1 MKIKG
6 AWIHTPARH
15 IDERGSFEEQF
26 KKSLVEELL
35 GTGFDVAQTNQSISA
50 AGVIRG
56 IHYTVGDQRQAKF
69 VSCVRGAIWDV
80 VVDIRPESNTY
91 LSWDA
96 VELTPENGR
105 SVLIS
110 EDLGHL
116 FLAISDGSIINYLC
130 SSEYSEAKSRYLH
143 AFDPKIGIDFE
154 SVKKKYGIKNFI
166 LSERD
171 NCAPLIA

>member
-6 AWIHTPARH
+6 AWVHTPARH
-15 IDERGSFEEQF
+15 LDARGSFEEQF

-35 GTGFDVAQTNQSISA
+35 GTGFVVAQTNQSTSS

-56 IHYTVGDQRQAKF
+56 IHYTIGNQRQAKF
-69 VSCVRGAIWDV
+69 VSCVRGLIWDV
-80 VVDIRPESNTY
+80 VVDIRPDSDTY

-96 VELTPENGR
+96 VEISPENGR

-116 FLAISDGSIINYLC
+116 FLAISEGSIINYLC
-130 SSEYSEAKSRYLH
+130 SSEYSEEKSRYIH
-143 AFDPKIGIDFE
+143 PFDPNIGIDFE
-154 SVKKKYGIKNFI
+154 SVKIKYGVKNFI